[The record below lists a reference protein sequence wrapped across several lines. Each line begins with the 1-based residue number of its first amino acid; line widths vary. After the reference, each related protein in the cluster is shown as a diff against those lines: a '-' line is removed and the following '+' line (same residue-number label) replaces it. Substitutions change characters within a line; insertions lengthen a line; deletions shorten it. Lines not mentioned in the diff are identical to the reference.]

1 MAKTYR
7 VEVLNTNGKSLYGT
21 YDNITAESE
30 LDAVNKVREIII
42 NASNRQVIDYNYV
55 VTEEKALCWYLLI

>member
-1 MAKTYR
+1 MAETYR
-7 VEVLNTNGKSLYGT
+7 VEVIHNNGKSLYGT

-42 NASNRQVIDYNYV
+42 NSSNRQVIDYRYV
-55 VTEEKALCWYLLI
+55 VTEEKALR